1 MTNEDTQTNV
11 DVHIETNEDIQDAV
25 GEETEIVEELAD
37 EKKESAG
44 KRLREAREALGLS
57 QEDVAHRLH
66 FKANLVDAL
75 ENEDLTG
82 LPEPTYICGY
92 LRGYTRLLGLPS
104 DEIIDSYPHLREKMA
119 LILSVKPVGSTAV
132 DEKSSS
138 LVFSKRYI
146 LITVAA
152 IVLLI
157 ILGWQ
162 LVKLLNIW
170 EDVDDSSSEVESV
183 IGQTTPDNRV
193 EEQKATL
200 EKVLPL
206 SPKLEQEPVS
216 KEKNEAPA
224 LHSVLGGESIKL
236 ESDQTKNNAEPVF
249 PPKQVLSQ
257 NENLTEKQNSPVIE
271 KQVKAE
277 EKDKSIGVLTRNS
290 ELVLKFVKDS
300 WAEVYDANGQTL
312 LYKLGKAPLSR
323 VVRGKAPFKLVLGF
337 APGVIIEY
345 NGTPYDMSDYK
356 GSVVA
361 SLQIGKADDNK
372 IRPIP
377 NEE

>member
-1 MTNEDTQTNV
+1 M
-11 DVHIETNEDIQDAV
+11 
-25 GEETEIVEELAD
+25 
-37 EKKESAG
+37 
-44 KRLREAREALGLS
+44 
-57 QEDVAHRLH
+57 
-66 FKANLVDAL
+66 
-75 ENEDLTG
+75 
-82 LPEPTYICGY
+82 
-92 LRGYTRLLGLPS
+92 
-104 DEIIDSYPHLREKMA
+104 
-119 LILSVKPVGSTAV
+119 
-132 DEKSSS
+132 
-138 LVFSKRYI
+138 
-146 LITVAA
+146 
-152 IVLLI
+152 
-157 ILGWQ
+157 
-162 LVKLLNIW
+162 
-170 EDVDDSSSEVESV
+170 
-183 IGQTTPDNRV
+183 
-193 EEQKATL
+193 
-200 EKVLPL
+200 
-206 SPKLEQEPVS
+206 
-216 KEKNEAPA
+216 
-224 LHSVLGGESIKL
+224 
-236 ESDQTKNNAEPVF
+236 
-249 PPKQVLSQ
+249 
-257 NENLTEKQNSPVIE
+257 TEKQNSPVIE